1 MSTLTLAPQN
11 ILKSKQ
17 AKHQKANQEA
27 QERERGEQHDQKEQE
42 AQELENIKE
51 TLKGFF
57 EFIKGKGSY
66 RFLPGTDLK
75 KGIIHFES
83 SNANITNGTVYTEDD
98 TPPSDPIYADGE
110 SEADDEYPFYAY

>member
-17 AKHQKANQEA
+17 TRTKQTRRPCQAKQRATDA
-27 QERERGEQHDQKEQE
+27 MDEQ
-42 AQELENIKE
+42 ENIKE

-75 KGIIHFES
+75 KGIILFES
-83 SNANITNGTVYTEDD
+83 SNDNITNGTVYTEDD
-98 TPPSDPIYADGE
+98 IPPSEPIYADGE
-110 SEADDEYPFYAY
+110 SEADDDYPFYAY